1 MAPYKGKFNSYPP
14 KRVYWGA
21 GKMSGETLLA
31 GGVLALMASF
41 HQLVDRGYFV
51 SNYQMAS
58 NHFQMD
64 NIIMVDGNYR
74 WIPTRMAPPEHADG
88 GYSYQE
94 QEQDWTPTDGK
105 GL

>member
-1 MAPYKGKFNSYPP
+1 MGGKFNSYPP

-21 GKMSGETLLA
+21 GKMSGEALLC
-31 GGVLALMASF
+31 GGVGLLMCSI

-51 SNYQMAS
+51 SNYQMS
-58 NHFQMD
+58 SSHFQMD

-88 GYSYQE
+88 GHGYHNRNK
-94 QEQDWTPTDGK
+94 T
-105 GL
+105 GLQLMARVSKY